1 MTSRKTSTNGSSI
14 VRRSAGFSLIELM
27 IIIALIAII
36 AGFSMTL
43 STSAIIRANASDER
57 DFLVALLT
65 ESRARALSNVDESAH
80 GVFIDTINR
89 TFLVYERRGG
99 CTRATTS
106 VIEIPFVSSAE
117 IGGTKDR
124 CFAPLSLRVSA
135 GNAGTTTI
143 ALGGSTTTVNVNS
156 VGRIDW

>member
-1 MTSRKTSTNGSSI
+1 MTSRKTSTNGN
-14 VRRSAGFSLIELM
+14 GFSLIELL
-27 IIIALIAII
+27 IVVALIMII

-43 STSAIIRANASDER
+43 STSAIMRSNAADER
-57 DFLVALLT
+57 DFIVALLT

-80 GVFIDTINR
+80 GVYIDTGVR
-89 TFLVYERRGG
+89 KYLTYERRGG

-106 VIEIPFVSSAE
+106 VIEIPFVSSASV
-117 IGGTKDR
+117 GGTLDR

-135 GNAGTTTI
+135 GNTGTTTI

>member
-1 MTSRKTSTNGSSI
+1 MTSQKTST
-14 VRRSAGFSLIELM
+14 SAKGFSLIELM
-27 IIIALIAII
+27 IVVALIMII
-36 AGFSMTL
+36 AGLSMTL
-43 STSAIIRANASDER
+43 STSAIIRANATDER
-57 DFLVALLT
+57 DFIVALLT

-80 GVFIDTINR
+80 GVYIDTR
-89 TFLVYERRGG
+89 LRKYLTYERRGG

-106 VIEIPFVSSAE
+106 VIEIPFVSSAAV
-117 IGGTKDR
+117 GGTMDR

-143 ALGGSTTTVNVNS
+143 AVGGSTTTVSVNS